1 MCDVVTALKIGTAI
15 YSHQSKR
22 AIAKGQMRANEQ
34 TRKNSDQAY
43 LNDIS
48 KIDKEAVS
56 ASREK
61 ALADFKISQKKI
73 RQQATSLNLNAGNA
87 DKIIQ
92 DIAGAY
98 DMQFLDVAKD
108 YEMDVLKLSDQT
120 TEAYSAQQRRYNSIK
135 PVSMPSNTG
144 LLLSVATTAAEGYQK
159 YNANSSASTSLFDSS
174 NTSTYASTDFGDYK

>member
-48 KIDKEAVS
+48 KIDNEAVS

-61 ALADFKISQKKI
+61 AAARFELKQKRNKELAQ
-73 RQQATSLNLNAGNA
+73 SLNLNAGNA

-92 DIAGAY
+92 DITGDY
-98 DMQFLDVAKD
+98 DDNFLDVARD
-108 YEMDVLKLSDQT
+108 YETDIIKLDRQT
-120 TEAYSAQQRRYNSIK
+120 TEAYAAQQRRYNSIK

-144 LLLSVATTAAEGYQK
+144 LFLEVAAIGAEGYQK
-159 YNANSSASTSLFDSS
+159 HTNAQKPTV
-174 NTSTYASTDFGDYK
+174 